1 VTPSLVLNS
10 FVPVVV
16 DDDDAEP
23 LTNIDHRIFLFFFF
37 FKVNEDDDDEEEE
50 EEEASLL
57 SETERELKEEEEEAK
72 KGARARPF
80 MMMPCVVFLSR
91 EEVSPERELSRNVL
105 NPKVA

>member
-1 VTPSLVLNS
+1 M
-10 FVPVVV
+10 
-16 DDDDAEP
+16 
-23 LTNIDHRIFLFFFF
+23 
-37 FKVNEDDDDEEEE
+37 NEDDDEDEE

>member
-1 VTPSLVLNS
+1 M
-10 FVPVVV
+10 
-16 DDDDAEP
+16 
-23 LTNIDHRIFLFFFF
+23 
-37 FKVNEDDDDEEEE
+37 NEDDDDEEEE

>member
-37 FKVNEDDDDEEEE
+37 FKVNEDDDEDEE

-91 EEVSPERELSRNVL
+91 EEVSPERELSRNEAKRL
-105 NPKVA
+105 KP

>member
-1 VTPSLVLNS
+1 
-10 FVPVVV
+10 
-16 DDDDAEP
+16 
-23 LTNIDHRIFLFFFF
+23 
-37 FKVNEDDDDEEEE
+37 VNEDDDDEEEE

>member
-1 VTPSLVLNS
+1 
-10 FVPVVV
+10 
-16 DDDDAEP
+16 
-23 LTNIDHRIFLFFFF
+23 
-37 FKVNEDDDDEEEE
+37 VNEDDDDDEEEE

>member
-1 VTPSLVLNS
+1 
-10 FVPVVV
+10 
-16 DDDDAEP
+16 
-23 LTNIDHRIFLFFFF
+23 
-37 FKVNEDDDDEEEE
+37 VNEDDDDDEEE